1 MAASRP
7 AASDPGSGA
16 SPTHWKQLRIEGT
29 LGRGS
34 RGTVFHA
41 VEELLGRPVALKLQP
56 EHPGHSGDIEEAR
69 RLNQVRHPN
78 VVQVYGADHA
88 DGFLGLWME
97 LLEGRTVEDR
107 IQAQGT
113 MGHEEALLLAR
124 DLSGALAAV
133 HRAGLVHGDVK
144 AQNVFR
150 EVGGRTVL
158 MDFGASRPSPGF
170 GISSGR
176 LQASPLYAAPEVLE
190 GIPPDARADIYSLGV
205 LIFYVISGGF
215 PCDAG
220 SLDELRR
227 NQRAGRYRHLR
238 DLRPDLPPA
247 FGRFVEKAIDPNPER
262 RFQTAGA
269 LEAEVSALLGAP
281 RIEAPATVHGG
292 VPGVEAP
299 PATSR
304 ARPVL
309 LAIGALVAI
318 GLLVAALLAAQSFR
332 VEAALFRR
340 EGRADVPLDP
350 GARVRPGDQLVL
362 RFAGSRPLFVYVFDL
377 DDSNR
382 VDVLFPRP
390 GLDHANP
397 VPGGKSLELP
407 GPVQGKS
414 MAWTVS
420 AVGGH
425 ETISIVASPHRLP
438 EVEEAIALLPGAE
451 IFREHTGG
459 PAASPGA
466 AVLRSI
472 SRISAALPP
481 EPAGSVD
488 NARRLTDLMHLLN
501 AGQERARGRWIRSI
515 RLVNSG

>member
-1 MAASRP
+1 MAASQP
-7 AASDPGSGA
+7 SAPNLGSGA
-16 SPTHWKQLRIEGT
+16 PPKRWNQFRIADT

-41 VEELLGRPVALKLQP
+41 IEEPLGRPVALKLQP
-56 EHPGHSGDIEEAR
+56 EHAGHTDDIEEAR
-69 RLNQVRHPN
+69 RLNQVQHPN
-78 VVQVYGADHA
+78 VVRVYGADRA

-97 LLEGRTVEDR
+97 LLEGRTLEER
-107 IQAQGT
+107 IQDQGT

-170 GISSGR
+170 GAPAGR

-190 GIPPDARADIYSLGV
+190 GAPPDARSDIYSLGV
-205 LIFYVISGGF
+205 LIFYVVSGEF
-215 PCDAG
+215 PCTAE

-227 NQRAGRYRHLR
+227 NQRAGRFRHLR

-247 FGRFVEKAIDPNPER
+247 FARFVEKAIDPNAER
-262 RFQTAGA
+262 RFQSAGA

-281 RIEAPATVHGG
+281 RLETPASAQGGVSGGGEPATRS
-292 VPGVEAP
+292 A
-299 PATSR
+299 
-304 ARPVL
+304 ARPIFL
-309 LAIGALVAI
+309 GIGALVAV
-318 GLLVAALLAAQSFR
+318 GVLVAALMAAESFR

-397 VPGGKSLELP
+397 VPGGKPLELP

-425 ETISIVASPHRLP
+425 ETISIVASPRRLP
-438 EVEEAIALLPGAE
+438 AVEEAISLLPGAE
-451 IFREHTGG
+451 ILHDHPGV
-459 PAASPGA
+459 PAARPGA
-466 AVLRSI
+466 PVLRSI
-472 SRISAALPP
+472 SRISAVLPP
-481 EPAGSVD
+481 EPAGSAG
-488 NARRLTDLMHLLN
+488 NAQRLTELMRLLN